1 MGGRPVTAALLSP
14 LWDATNMTIATA
26 LPRRRPRAIGLL
38 LAAGLVVG
46 GTYVAG
52 VVRPTPAPVPTSAP
66 AAQVRP
72 AAAAAPIDGGG
83 TPVGSLAQID
93 HSIDTWSKNLEANP
107 RDFLAATNL
116 AALYHGRGRLTYDL
130 TDYERALTA
139 ARTALGIEP
148 AHGAARALE
157 STILFSLHD
166 FSGAFATADG
176 LVRDDPS
183 QTGALA
189 TRFDAAVELG
199 RIDVARADLDSLR
212 DIGGPAVLIRE
223 ARLASVT
230 GDAVSASERAR
241 AARAAAVADE
251 VDDMG
256 FYAYAEGEYARLAGD
271 AVAARAAFADA
282 LQLRDDDVGALVG
295 LARIDAFEGHVDAAV
310 AGLRRATDIAPQPE
324 ALALLGDLLEGQA
337 PGTGTDAF
345 ETVRFIERLGD
356 VQAAT
361 FDRQLLRFELD
372 HGGANEAVLARARD
386 SLAGR
391 PDWTGHDTVAWTL
404 YRLGQLDAAAESIA
418 AARALGADDARLRFH
433 DGAIQVARGDLTVGE
448 RLLRS
453 ALDLGPALDPIERA
467 EATRLLGD

>member
-1 MGGRPVTAALLSP
+1 M
-14 LWDATNMTIATA
+14 MTIASA

-38 LAAGLVVG
+38 LAAGLVV
-46 GTYVAG
+46 AG
-52 VVRPTPAPVPTSAP
+52 SYLAAAFRPAPVATSPPP
-66 AAQVRP
+66 AQPRP
-72 AAAAAPIDGGG
+72 AATAAPFDGGEG
-83 TPVGSLAQID
+83 PIGSLAQID
-93 HSIDTWSKNLEANP
+93 YSIEAWSKNLDTNP

-139 ARTALGIEP
+139 ARTASGIEP
-148 AHGAARALE
+148 THGAARALE
-157 STILFSLHD
+157 GTILFSMHD
-166 FSGAFATADG
+166 FAGAFASADA

-189 TRFDAAVELG
+189 VRFDAALELG
-199 RIDVARADLDSLR
+199 RIEAARADLEGLR
-212 DIGGPAVLIRE
+212 VVGGPAVLVRE

-230 GDAVSASERAR
+230 GDAELALERAQ
-241 AARAAAVADE
+241 AARDAAIAGE
-251 VDDMG
+251 VGDLW

-271 AVAARAAFADA
+271 AVKARAAFTDA
-282 LQLRDDDVGALVG
+282 LDLRGDDIGALVG
-295 LARIDAFEGHVDAAV
+295 LARIDAFEGRVESAV
-310 AGLRRATDIAPQPE
+310 AGLRQATDIAPQPE
-324 ALALLGDLLEGQA
+324 ALALLGDLLDQQE
-337 PGTGTDAF
+337 PGAGTESF

-356 VQAAT
+356 LQAAA

-372 HGGANEAVLARARD
+372 HGGANEAILERARD

-433 DGAIQVARGDLTVGE
+433 EGAIRVARGDLTLGE
-448 RLLRS
+448 RMLRS